1 LQAKGIKNIIVIQ
14 NKIDLVSQEQA
25 RKSYEGIKE
34 FVKGT
39 IAEKAEIIPVSSQ
52 QEINLDKIL
61 KLLCEI
67 EISKRN
73 IEADPV
79 FLIARSFDINKPGTK
94 IKELKG
100 GVLGGALKQGKLKI
114 GDMIE
119 IKPGRNLKRENQ
131 IVYETIKTKIIGIRK
146 GSYSIKEASPGGS
159 LALETE
165 LDPILTKADSL
176 SGCVAGIKVA
186 DVKSHIKLRTKLF
199 EEVVGIGEKKL
210 VDNIKVSE
218 MLMLSVNT
226 STTVGFVRKIKGNE
240 VEMDLK
246 IPVVPIKGESVG
258 IARNISGH
266 WRLIGFG
273 ELVE

>member
-1 LQAKGIKNIIVIQ
+1 M
-14 NKIDLVSQEQA
+14 
-25 RKSYEGIKE
+25 
-34 FVKGT
+34 
-39 IAEKAEIIPVSSQ
+39 
-52 QEINLDKIL
+52 
-61 KLLCEI
+61 
-67 EISKRN
+67 
-73 IEADPV
+73 
-79 FLIARSFDINKPGTK
+79 
-94 IKELKG
+94 KG